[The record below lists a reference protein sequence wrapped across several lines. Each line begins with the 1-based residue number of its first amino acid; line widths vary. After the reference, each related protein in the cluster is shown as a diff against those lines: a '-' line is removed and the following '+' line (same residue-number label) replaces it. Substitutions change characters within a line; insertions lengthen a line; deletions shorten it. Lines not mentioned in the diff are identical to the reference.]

1 MCSRWRPSLEG
12 PRVSGFRFNRRDGK
26 GAQHRTRKSRES
38 APRQGTRDGSK
49 RASRRTRDRALDGR
63 AHARVFLH
71 EARVVVLGVERPRRP
86 VEREARAR
94 GVELLRR
101 DGAARRRV
109 PERRNAPRGA
119 GSVRGA
125 QADERRRARTAAK
138 IDSSCARGRCC
149 DACAYSGRQTRSS
162 ATVRGCTASW
172 TVLPRGSRRALTR
185 GPREASFGRPRCG
198 IRIACATTSADLS
211 VWAGE

>member
-1 MCSRWRPSLEG
+1 MGNRPPGGGLLCARDGGLRLKGRERADS
-12 PRVSGFRFNRRDGK
+12 VSNRRDGK
-26 GAQHRTRKSRES
+26 GAQHRTRKSWES
-38 APRQGTRDGSK
+38 APRQGTRGK
-49 RASRRTRDRALDGR
+49 RRAMETEGPGDRALDGR

-125 QADERRRARTAAK
+125 QADERRRARRVERQ
-138 IDSSCARGRCC
+138 DGR
-149 DACAYSGRQTRSS
+149 APGGGRHRSS
-162 ATVRGCTASW
+162 IDEPVGQFDAVVCRR
-172 TVLPRGSRRALTR
+172 LPR
-185 GPREASFGRPRCG
+185 
-198 IRIACATTSADLS
+198 
-211 VWAGE
+211 